1 MKKEDILC
9 PFKSLHDAVVFS
21 SKDWSL
27 TETNAWIYGIVVGWD
42 VDSLNEIKRTFK
54 WSDELVDRLKLLHEA
69 FPKR

>member
-1 MKKEDILC
+1 M
-9 PFKSLHDAVVFS
+9 VFS

-42 VDSLNEIKRTFK
+42 VDSLNEIKKAFN